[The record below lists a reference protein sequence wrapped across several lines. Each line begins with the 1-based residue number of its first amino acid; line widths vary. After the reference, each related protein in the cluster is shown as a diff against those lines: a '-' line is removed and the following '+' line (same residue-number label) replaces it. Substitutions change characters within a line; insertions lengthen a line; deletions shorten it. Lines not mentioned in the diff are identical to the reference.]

1 MDFDNGKP
9 IYLQIVDFFYENI
22 LIERWLEE
30 ERIPSVREIAV
41 MVEVNPNTAIR
52 AFNHLQEQEVIY
64 NKRGI
69 GYFVSKNGYKTV
81 LDIKKKEFMEETL
94 PDVFKKMRL
103 LDVNFE
109 EVKKSYNEYL
119 NNTTDYE
126 KK

>member
-22 LIERWLEE
+22 LMKRWMED
-30 ERIPSVREIAV
+30 ERIPSVREVAM

-52 AFNHLQEQEVIY
+52 AFNHLQDLEVIY

-69 GYFVSKNGYKTV
+69 GYFVSEDGYIKV
-81 LDIKKKEFMEETL
+81 LDIKRREFMEQML
-94 PDVFKKMRL
+94 PDVFKKMTL
-103 LDVNFE
+103 LNISMDDLKNT
-109 EVKKSYNEYL
+109 YNQQE
-119 NNTTDYE
+119 NE

>member
-22 LIERWLEE
+22 LIKRWKEN

-52 AFNHLQEQEVIY
+52 AFNHLQDLEVIY

-69 GYFVSKNGYKTV
+69 GYFVSENGYTKV
-81 LDIKKKEFMEETL
+81 LDIKKVEFMEQMV
-94 PDVFKKMRL
+94 PDVFKKMSL
-103 LDVNFE
+103 LNITFDELKNA
-109 EVKKSYNEYL
+109 YNQQ
-119 NNTTDYE
+119 NDE
-126 KK
+126 KE

>member
-9 IYLQIVDFFYENI
+9 IYLQIVELFYENI
-22 LIERWLEE
+22 LLRQWQEA

-52 AFNHLQEQEVIY
+52 AFTHLQEQDVIH

-69 GYFVSKNGYKTV
+69 GYFVSENGYDKV
-81 LDIKKKEFMEETL
+81 LDIKRKEFKEETL
-94 PDVFKKMRL
+94 ADVFKKMKL
-103 LDVNFE
+103 MDVTFE
-109 EVKKSYNEYL
+109 EVTTSYNTYL
-119 NNTTDYE
+119 KNNEYE

>member
-22 LIERWLEE
+22 LMKRWKEG
-30 ERIPSVREIAV
+30 ERIPSVREVAM

-52 AFNHLQEQEVIY
+52 AFNHLQDLEVIY

-69 GYFVSKNGYKTV
+69 GYFVSDDGYAKV
-81 LDIKKKEFMEETL
+81 LAIKKKEFMEHML
-94 PDVFKKMRL
+94 PEVFKKMNL
-103 LDVNFE
+103 LNISFDDL
-109 EVKKSYNEYL
+109 K
-119 NNTTDYE
+119 NTFNQQKNE

>member
-22 LIERWLEE
+22 LKKRWNGD
-30 ERIPSVREIAV
+30 ERIPSVREMAM

-52 AFNHLQEQEVIY
+52 AFNYLQDLEVIY

-69 GYFVSKNGYKTV
+69 GYFISPDGYDKV
-81 LDIKKKEFMEETL
+81 LAIKKKEFINETL
-94 PDVFKKMRL
+94 PDVFKKMKL
-103 LDVNFE
+103 LNITFE
-109 EVKKSYNEYL
+109 EVESSFDNYKIDK
-119 NNTTDYE
+119 DHE

>member
-22 LIERWLEE
+22 LVRRWQEE

-52 AFNHLQEQEVIY
+52 AFNHLQEQKVIY

-69 GYFVSKNGYKTV
+69 GYFVSENGYDTV
-81 LDIKKKEFMEETL
+81 LNIKKSEFMGTTL
-94 PDVFKKMRL
+94 PDVFKKMML
-103 LDVNFE
+103 LDVTFE
-109 EVKKSYNEYL
+109 EVKNSYDQYVNSL
-119 NNTTDYE
+119 DDE

>member
-22 LIERWLEE
+22 LMKRWKEG
-30 ERIPSVREIAV
+30 ERIPSVREVAM

-52 AFNHLQEQEVIY
+52 AFNHLQDLEVIY

-69 GYFVSKNGYKTV
+69 GYFVSEDGYTKV
-81 LDIKKKEFMEETL
+81 LAIKKKEFMEHML
-94 PDVFKKMRL
+94 PEVFKKMNL
-103 LDVNFE
+103 LNISFDDL
-109 EVKKSYNEYL
+109 K
-119 NNTTDYE
+119 NTFNQQKNE

>member
-22 LIERWLEE
+22 LMKRWKED
-30 ERIPSVREIAV
+30 ERIPSVREVAM

-52 AFNHLQEQEVIY
+52 AFNHLQDLEVIY

-69 GYFVSKNGYKTV
+69 GYFVSEDGYAKV
-81 LDIKKKEFMEETL
+81 LGIKRKEFMQHML
-94 PDVFKKMRL
+94 PDVFKKMIL
-103 LDVNFE
+103 LNISFDDLKNT
-109 EVKKSYNEYL
+109 YNQQE
-119 NNTTDYE
+119 NE